1 MQKLETI
8 FSEAQLAALRG
19 QLWWVADRD
28 RPFLMKFA
36 LFEEAVLLGSCLP
49 TQNSRT

>member
-8 FSEAQLAALRG
+8 LTESQLSALRG

-28 RPFLMKFA
+28 RPFLLKFVLHEDAA
-36 LFEEAVLLGSCLP
+36 LIRTSLP
-49 TQNSRT
+49 MQK